1 MVTVEM
7 KYLTLDGRIS
17 SDGFPINADFV
28 QSSVIDGGS
37 GGHISIKFTST
48 TAVGMK
54 LGRDAIIQAIGGFG
68 INSGQSGSGGRI
80 VM

>member
-1 MVTVEM
+1 MITVEM

-17 SDGFPINADFV
+17 SDGFPRNSAFA
-28 QSSVIDGGS
+28 QSSVVDGGS
-37 GGHISIKFTST
+37 GGHISIKFSST

-68 INSGQSGSGGRI
+68 VNNGQSGSGGRI